1 MGWKLILCY
10 VILTE
15 NMSVP
20 QIFSLAAIE
29 IVGDYGLKEYAN
41 KGNWHYL
48 ATGIV
53 GYILVVI
60 MLIISLQGSTLL
72 LVNNAWDG
80 ASSILE
86 SIFAFV
92 ILGERFNN
100 YLQYLGVVF
109 IISGMFLLKI
119 PWKKSQAFHIPSVET
134 Q

>member
-1 MGWKLILCY
+1 
-10 VILTE
+10 
-15 NMSVP
+15 MSIP

-41 KGNWHYL
+41 KGAWHYL
-48 ATGIV
+48 ATGVV

-86 SIFAFV
+86 SLFAFF
-92 ILGERFNN
+92 ILGERFSN
-100 YLQYLGVVF
+100 YLQYLGVIL

-119 PWKKSQAFHIPSVET
+119 PWKKTHTFYIPTAENK
-134 Q
+134 